1 LSCSLKAPPWDR
13 HTYKRPSSYNTP
25 VNLQSK
31 THGAILTVVGLADSE
46 LIDFVM
52 DSELAKKIAV
62 GFVY

>member
-1 LSCSLKAPPWDR
+1 LSCSLKAPPWAD
-13 HTYKRPSSYNTP
+13 TLVNGPAAITLLLTSS
-25 VNLQSK
+25 QK